1 MYFIQLPVKNKFSY
15 KENSTLTETTHNK
28 ERLLREEG
36 GALLIYSNPLFQQM
50 KRKSHNQAY
59 VTQVCYS
66 D

>member
-15 KENSTLTETTHNK
+15 KENSTLTEKTHNK
-28 ERLLREEG
+28 DRLLREEG
-36 GALLIYSNPLFQQM
+36 RALLIYRHTLFQQM
-50 KRKSHNQAY
+50 KRKSHDQAY